1 MWQFRLTN
9 VGVQDH
15 SVLYINV
22 SATTGEMY
30 TRFR

>member
-1 MWQFRLTN
+1 MWQFKLTN

-22 SATTGEMY
+22 SAATGEVC
-30 TRFR
+30 TRTW